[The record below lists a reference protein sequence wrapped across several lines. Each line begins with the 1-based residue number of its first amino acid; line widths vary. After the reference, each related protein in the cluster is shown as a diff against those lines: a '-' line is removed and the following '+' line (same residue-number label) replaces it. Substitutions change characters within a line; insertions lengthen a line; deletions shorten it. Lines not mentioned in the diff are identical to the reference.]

1 MRKHWYRNR
10 KARHRRRQKECEKEP
25 YGKYGILRGRR
36 RKAYAAALP
45 ARAGS

>member
-10 KARHRRRQKECEKEP
+10 KARHGGRKKECEKEP
-25 YGKYGILRGRR
+25 YGKYGILRGRHG
-36 RKAYAAALP
+36 KTYAAALP